1 MQRRADMVNASLV
14 TSFVLIK
21 VYNGSVLLYPGTGK
35 EEDEEEEEEEKE
47 EKTKN
52 KKTPLRLKEFRDL
65 IY

>member
-35 EEDEEEEEEEKE
+35 EEEEEEEEEEKE